1 MTYTRPIQGTESLE
15 GIDLTATYS
24 VYDQTAAQSS
34 TNSPDYPA
42 PPFFKGQT
50 VETSNGGLFMFVQA
64 SSAISQYDFV
74 GISTDFTAASLS
86 VSTTG
91 AAPILAVAQTAIASG
106 YRGWVCLRGG
116 GVSGNVILSTAASAA
131 LYATTV
137 PGYLDDSQYS
147 SLQPK
152 LDGIV
157 CTTSR
162 GTTNGSTAVLL
173 SYPTVVL

>member
-1 MTYTRPIQGTESLE
+1 MAYTIPLHSSMSKEGVDLTTTYTS
-15 GIDLTATYS
+15 
-24 VYDQTAAQSS
+24 YDQTAAVTS
-34 TNSPDYPA
+34 TNSPDNPG
-42 PPFFKGQT
+42 PPFQIGET
-50 VETSNGGLFMFVQA
+50 VESSNGGEFMFVKA
-64 SSAISQYDFV
+64 LSAINQYDFV
-74 GISTDFTAASLS
+74 GISTNYNAASIS

-91 AAPILAVAQTAIASG
+91 AAPILAVAQVAIASG
-106 YRGWVCLRGG
+106 AYGWVCMRGG
-116 GVSGNVILSTAASAA
+116 TVSGNVILSTAASAA

-173 SYPTVVL
+173 SYPTVVI